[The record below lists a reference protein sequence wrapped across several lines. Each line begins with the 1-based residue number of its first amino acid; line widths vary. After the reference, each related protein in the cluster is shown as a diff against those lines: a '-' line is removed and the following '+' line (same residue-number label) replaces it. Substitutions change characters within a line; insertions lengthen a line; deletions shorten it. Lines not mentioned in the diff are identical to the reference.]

1 MKKTLFING
10 CVREEQSRTLKIAKT
25 YIDTLKENCEFE
37 LIERNLCKENIS
49 FLSNENFN
57 AETGQLNLTNKT
69 ALAIE
74 FASAD
79 EIIIAAPFW
88 EFLFPAIVSCYIEM
102 VSEVGITFK
111 YGDQGSVGLC
121 KANSMTYIYSSG
133 DELQDEDKICE
144 KYLQRLSKLYGIPKF
159 SVISAQGL
167 DIQTNCA
174 DTIVNGVLEK
184 IKSNNISE

>member
-1 MKKTLFING
+1 M
-10 CVREEQSRTLKIAKT
+10 KIAKT
-25 YIDTLKENCEFE
+25 YINALKEKENFE
-37 LIERNLCKENIS
+37 LVERNLCEEEIS
-49 FLSNENFN
+49 FLSNKNFD
-57 AETGQLNLTNKT
+57 AKTGELNLESDFS
-69 ALAIE
+69 LAKE
-74 FASAD
+74 FADAD
-79 EIIIAAPFW
+79 KIIIAAPFW
-88 EFLFPAIVSCYIEM
+88 EFLFPAIVNCYIEM
-102 VSEVGITFK
+102 ISIVGITFQ
-111 YGDQGSVGLC
+111 YGVEGSIGLC